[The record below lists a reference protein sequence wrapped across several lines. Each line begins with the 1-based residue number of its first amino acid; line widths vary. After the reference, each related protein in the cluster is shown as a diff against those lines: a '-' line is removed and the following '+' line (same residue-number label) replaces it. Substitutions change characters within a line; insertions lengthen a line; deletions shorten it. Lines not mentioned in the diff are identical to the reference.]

1 MDEREKSQDKA
12 QANVDDKEQAHEL
25 TVKGIMERAAVRAQ
39 AQQNSSND
47 LTLSSEKEQSILT
60 QRKVMDLLMHHQ
72 ALPNNTSEGLAAS
85 IWATKKQGFKDMLSG
100 FQSPTGTTYRV
111 ALDLA
116 SVLFVSVAAADAN
129 RRSLMAQNEAQQ
141 KLVAQAE
148 KHRETLEKE
157 FTLNLKRIREENKK
171 TLEQTIRIREELIRS
186 CQPVNNDG
194 MLENIEG
201 NQGAEII
208 KCQLRLMKAQRD
220 RLERELRDN
229 REKHKADM
237 LKVMED
243 NRNTERDLERERTR
257 VRLLEKDLRVCEES
271 IMEIGITRPPRQE
284 HENEPKIKV
293 EEPES
298 KRFKKDEALRAKT
311 REDNI
316 KRDDEIA
323 REQENLVREKEKGI
337 REKQNLEREES
348 NLARDTKP
356 ARVKKDIQDIATGAT
371 PAKITTSSQVFTSA
385 YTQSAHHQRNLGIIT
400 KSESSMA
407 DAEPSSREHCASNQ
421 PGAYQMTKELKQLA
435 VTSWKNLLVSTR
447 DYLPLHVRSAQ
458 THESGIKLLRRAI
471 SHFKD
476 NKPPGVQSISWDHDY
491 FRDMQRKYY
500 IPQAFCDP
508 EVYFQNLKQDPCFAY
523 YNRPISVKVYYEL
536 LLEDTPGYVKQPK
549 RQPKK
554 YKAPI
559 AHNPGFQRAQA
570 SPPRY
575 DNDEALTRWRQGLPD
590 TQGRESSSASNDTT
604 KLSDSQKWAADQ
616 AQLRR

>member
-1 MDEREKSQDKA
+1 
-12 QANVDDKEQAHEL
+12 
-25 TVKGIMERAAVRAQ
+25 
-39 AQQNSSND
+39 
-47 LTLSSEKEQSILT
+47 
-60 QRKVMDLLMHHQ
+60 MDLLMHHQ

-157 FTLNLKRIREENKK
+157 FTLNLKRIREENQK

-186 CQPVNNDG
+186 CKPVNNDG

-243 NRNTERDLERERTR
+243 NRNTERDLERERNR
-257 VRLLEKDLRVCEES
+257 VRILEKDLRVCEES

-323 REQENLVREKEKGI
+323 REQENLEREKEKGI

-407 DAEPSSREHCASNQ
+407 DAEPSSREQCASNQ

-435 VTSWKNLLVSTR
+435 VTS
-447 DYLPLHVRSAQ
+447 
-458 THESGIKLLRRAI
+458 
-471 SHFKD
+471 
-476 NKPPGVQSISWDHDY
+476 
-491 FRDMQRKYY
+491 
-500 IPQAFCDP
+500 
-508 EVYFQNLKQDPCFAY
+508 
-523 YNRPISVKVYYEL
+523 
-536 LLEDTPGYVKQPK
+536 
-549 RQPKK
+549 
-554 YKAPI
+554 
-559 AHNPGFQRAQA
+559 AH
-570 SPPRY
+570 
-575 DNDEALTRWRQGLPD
+575 
-590 TQGRESSSASNDTT
+590 GRTY
-604 KLSDSQKWAADQ
+604 W
-616 AQLRR
+616 